1 MNFKYCFI
9 TVFMA
14 VCLICRAVT
23 FDASADYS
31 GLTEEQRIEIY
42 NDNKAEVFQRQFL
55 DHGKDKGVMQAI
67 YEDNVVYDIYR
78 GNGDKVKLSKLIGE
92 MGNSRLAEN
101 LKFGECYYGFM
112 GGLISCAAT
121 TGVLAILG
129 IAFTVFRN
137 GMEFK
142 KYEYCQQEPLNEY
155 MISAICMFSVGS
167 VTLIGTIIFSI
178 FFYKSS
184 LYKLNVMQS
193 QSLVKQ
199 YNKFLQKK
207 LGIVMDLDKSFYKN
221 HVDFSVRLPL

>member
-1 MNFKYCFI
+1 
-9 TVFMA
+9 MA
-14 VCLICRAVT
+14 VGLICRAVT

-31 GLTEEQRIEIY
+31 GLTEQQRMEIY

-67 YEDNVVYDIYR
+67 YEDNVIFDIYR
-78 GNGDKVKLSKLIGE
+78 GNGDKVKLSKLIAE
-92 MGNSRLAEN
+92 MGNPYLAKN
-101 LKFGECYYGFM
+101 LKFGECYYGLM

-121 TGVLAILG
+121 TGILLILG

-137 GMEFK
+137 GLEFK
-142 KYEYCQQEPLNEY
+142 MYEYCEKEPLNEY

-167 VTLIGTIIFSI
+167 VTLVGSIILSVFL
-178 FFYKSS
+178 YKSS

-207 LGIVMDLDKSFYKN
+207 LGIVMDLDMSFNKN